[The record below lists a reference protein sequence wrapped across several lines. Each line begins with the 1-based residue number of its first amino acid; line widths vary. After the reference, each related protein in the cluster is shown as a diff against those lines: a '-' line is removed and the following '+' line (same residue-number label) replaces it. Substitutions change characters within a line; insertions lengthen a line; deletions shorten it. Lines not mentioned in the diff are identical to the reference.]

1 MLSGKLLACDCQR
14 SGGSEAERVGKNRET
29 AYRRMKMILREDVD
43 ELWSGPDFFVLCR
56 VPAVTFRLFS
66 G

>member
-1 MLSGKLLACDCQR
+1 
-14 SGGSEAERVGKNRET
+14 
-29 AYRRMKMILREDVD
+29 MKMILREDVD